1 MYSKCNNQHQR
12 HLCMKKILLVEDL
25 PEKAEDIKREIKC
38 KYPDIQIGEWVEAIS
53 IVLDLLDAEV
63 ENRNTNKIAPCEHAG
78 IDYFYY
84 PLTDEWYID
93 LAAGEEHSLNLYINY
108 CPICGRRL
116 P

>member
-1 MYSKCNNQHQR
+1 MELNRVKEV
-12 HLCMKKILLVEDL
+12 I
-25 PEKAEDIKREIKC
+25 EKYTR
-38 KYPDIQIGEWVEAIS
+38 PTFPSNIQSGEWVEAIS

-93 LAAGEEHSLNLYINY
+93 LAAGEEHSFNLYINLHL
-108 CPICGRRL
+108 IM
-116 P
+116 

>member
-1 MYSKCNNQHQR
+1 MELNKV
-12 HLCMKKILLVEDL
+12 KEIVE
-25 PEKAEDIKREIKC
+25 
-38 KYPDIQIGEWVEAIS
+38 KYTIPTFPSNIQPGEWVEAIS